1 MLLWMAPVRLCGR
14 AAELSQFGNNVVRI
28 HQYPRARGS
37 VFSTTIAG
45 MTSADTS
52 AAHFD
57 TAPAEESRRWS
68 VRRWLAPVAVALA
81 LLSAFLTFLVLTG
94 LSTIEPTPE
103 VVRSFYLINA
113 ATILLLVG
121 IIVRELWQLILA
133 RRRGRAAARLHV
145 QIVSLFSIVAVLPA
159 VLVSVVANVTIE
171 RGLDRLFSGPTKE
184 VIQNSLNIARAY
196 MQDHAQLI
204 RGDILGMA
212 NDIAHARPLYD
223 QDRRSFREMLT
234 ASASSRNLPG
244 AMIIDKNTNI
254 LESADTGM
262 RLAYSPPAPDF
273 LSNVNENEPEI
284 AVLPDTSYVAA
295 VIRLR
300 AFSDTFLYVARPLDP
315 NVVNQLKQTEVSVAE
330 YGQIESRRLGIQVAF
345 ALMFAVIA
353 LTILMA
359 SVLIGL
365 NFANSL
371 VSPIRRLMNAAQT
384 VSTGDLHVQ
393 VPVHQSEGDL
403 AQLGETFNKMTQE
416 LRSQRDELVN
426 ASDLIDSRRRF
437 IEAVLSSASAGI
449 IGVDAS
455 GSVGILNRSAEKLIG
470 HAESET
476 LGHPLSEVLP
486 ELDEMMKTAREGTQR
501 LVQGQIT
508 ITRDGSERNLSVRVS
523 AEKNQ
528 PHDSYIITLDD
539 ITELVSAQR
548 TSAWGDVARRIAHEI
563 KNPLTPIQLSAE
575 RIRRKFGKD
584 ITEAKD
590 KQIFDQCTDTIVRQ
604 VDDIRRMVDEFSRFA
619 RMPKPVMEGED
630 VADTVRQ
637 AVFLMKVAHPEIDIE
652 AEFKQ
657 DPLRAQFDRRLISQ
671 AVTNIVKNATEA
683 IEQVPP
689 EELGKDGGKGRIDVV
704 VSREGDDVLIDV
716 IDNGIG
722 LPKVARSRLLEPYVT
737 TRAKGTGLGLAIVG
751 RVLEDHG
758 GRIELKDA
766 SDFREGQRGA
776 WMRLRFAVS
785 GQPAKSA
792 EQVPADKKA
801 IEPTSRPDGTQTD
814 PVKNQDAKEAS
825 GGTKEPAEKTND
837 SPKIEASTG
846 S

>member
-1 MLLWMAPVRLCGR
+1 
-14 AAELSQFGNNVVRI
+14 
-28 HQYPRARGS
+28 
-37 VFSTTIAG
+37 

-52 AAHFD
+52 AASFD
-57 TAPAEESRRWS
+57 TAPAEEPRRWS
-68 VRRWLAPVAVALA
+68 PRRWLAPFAVALA
-81 LLSAFLTFLVLTG
+81 LLSGLLTFLVLTG
-94 LSTIEPTPE
+94 LTSIDPTPE

-113 ATILLLVG
+113 GTILLLVG

-159 VLVSVVANVTIE
+159 VLVSVVANVTLE

-273 LSNVNENEPEI
+273 LSNVNETEPEI
-284 AVLPDTSYVAA
+284 AVLPDASFVAA

-330 YGQIESRRLGIQVAF
+330 YAQIESRRLGIQVAF

-371 VSPIRRLMNAAQT
+371 VAPIRRLMNAAHT
-384 VSTGDLHVQ
+384 VSTGDLHVK

-449 IGVDAS
+449 IGVDTS

-476 LGHPLSEVLP
+476 LGHPLSDVLP

-508 ITRDGSERNLSVRVS
+508 ITRDGQERNLSVRVS

-590 KQIFDQCTDTIVRQ
+590 KQIFEQCTDTIVRQ

-704 VSREGDDVLIDV
+704 VSREGEDVLIDV

-776 WMRLRFAVS
+776 WMRMRFAIT
-785 GQPAKSA
+785 GQPAKSEATTVPVAPA
-792 EQVPADKKA
+792 EDAAIVANTIVKDAAQETKEPAA
-801 IEPTSRPDGTQTD
+801 E
-814 PVKNQDAKEAS
+814 
-825 GGTKEPAEKTND
+825 TKEPAEKTND
-837 SPKIEASTG
+837 STKIEASTG